1 MPAYYKLR
9 RKRVFRR
16 KPRVARKK
24 PFIKRKSVIPRGM
37 RQAVIPMTREKTIF
51 LNSMSALPANF
62 AYGQSTGYNTIQC
75 SENFTMNMLPD
86 ITELTNVF
94 KTYKLNCVIVTIQNL
109 HNSSQYT
116 SGSSQNYYGGN
127 LICYAQKNRTASPLD
142 TYITQDYWDQ
152 QQAKITKLITGG
164 RTTVFK
170 VYPKQL
176 VNTAITGATH
186 TNVQRSATWT
196 STNTTGL
203 SVPHYGLNYQFSL
216 TDPTLAFNNS
226 VVTANPPAAPINLRI
241 TYKYLFQL
249 RGVH

>member
-1 MPAYYKLR
+1 
-9 RKRVFRR
+9 
-16 KPRVARKK
+16 
-24 PFIKRKSVIPRGM
+24 
-37 RQAVIPMTREKTIF
+37 
-51 LNSMSALPANF
+51 
-62 AYGQSTGYNTIQC
+62 
-75 SENFTMNMLPD
+75 MLPD
-86 ITELTNVF
+86 ISELTNVF
-94 KTYKLNCVIVTIQNL
+94 KTYKLNCVIVSIQNL
-109 HNSSQYT
+109 HNTSQFS
-116 SGSSQNYYGGN
+116 SGSNQNYYGGN

-216 TDPTLAFNNS
+216 TDPTLPFDNS
-226 VVTANPPAAPINLRI
+226 VVPSSTNAPINLRI